1 MRHLADSPNFEE
13 NHELDLTPH
22 EMVVAFARGKA
33 ESLADKY
40 PEALIIGCDQLGEI
54 DGSILAKPG
63 TDERAVDQLMRLAGR
78 THRLLS
84 AVAVHCPRTG
94 TTTHDVSVHAMTMKP
109 FDRAT
114 AEAYVAADQPAN
126 CAGSYRIESRGL
138 LLFDSMKG
146 TDHSGIVG
154 LPLSVV
160 ARLVAGHGSDLL
172 RETLLG
178 DQS

>member
-1 MRHLADSPNFEE
+1 
-13 NHELDLTPH
+13 
-22 EMVVAFARGKA
+22 MVVFARGKA

-40 PEALIIGCDQLGEI
+40 PDALIIGCDQLGEI
-54 DGSILAKPG
+54 DGSILTKPG
-63 TDERAVDQLMRLAGR
+63 TDSRAVEQLMQLAGN

-94 TTTHDVSVHAMTMKP
+94 TTTHELVVHQMTMRS

-114 AEAYVAADQPAN
+114 AQAYVAADQPAN

-138 LLFDSMKG
+138 LLFDSMDG

-154 LPLSVV
+154 LPLSAV
-160 ARLVAGHGSDLL
+160 ARLLAGHHVDLL
-172 RETLLG
+172 RQTLLA
-178 DQS
+178 DQNHCP